1 MESIL
6 SVNKSKNIKIV
17 TALFL
22 ALTIQLSIL
31 SVGLSHGSVLS
42 SIIQT
47 ANAQADDAV
56 KPYENEKFGL
66 TLSYPSN
73 WAEHE
78 FRNDPAAPRNNS
90 IVVAFN
96 SQPEDENDKFVQS
109 VYLMVQGPNNNIKS
123 LEQYTANSLKAFG
136 NLTNAKIEQTGKDT
150 LAGIPAT
157 QIVFTTSQQGV
168 NQKKMQ
174 VFTVI
179 NNNTAYVVT
188 FAAEAS
194 EYDDVLPD
202 FEKMLNS
209 IKIDRA
215 AIENVAENQNQ
226 PANS

>member
-1 MESIL
+1 MESFM
-6 SVNKSKNIKIV
+6 SVNKSKDRKIV
-17 TALFL
+17 TSLFL

-31 SVGLSHGSVLS
+31 SVGLSHVTVLT

-47 ANAQADDAV
+47 ANAQAGDAV

-66 TLSYPSN
+66 TMSYPSN
-73 WAEHE
+73 WAVHE
-78 FRNDPAAPRNNS
+78 FRNDPAAPHNNS

-123 LEQYTANSLKAFG
+123 LEQYTANSLKAFE
-136 NLTNAKIEQTGKDT
+136 NLTNAKIEETGKDT
-150 LAGIPAT
+150 LAGLPAT
-157 QIVFTTSQQGV
+157 QIVFTTTLQEV
-168 NQKKMQ
+168 DQKKMQ

-179 NNNTAYVVT
+179 NNNTAYVAT

-194 EYDDVLPD
+194 EYNDSLPD
-202 FEKMLNS
+202 FEKMINS

-215 AIENVAENQNQ
+215 AIQNVAENQSQ
-226 PANS
+226 PTTS

>member
-1 MESIL
+1 M

-66 TLSYPSN
+66 TLSYPSS
-73 WAEHE
+73 WVVHE
-78 FRNDPAAPRNNS
+78 FRTDPAAPRNNS
-90 IVVAFN
+90 IGSVVVSFN

-109 VYLMVQGPNNNIKS
+109 VYLMVQGPNSTNIKS

-179 NNNTAYVVT
+179 NNSTAYVVT

-215 AIENVAENQNQ
+215 AIENAAENQN
-226 PANS
+226 PPTNS

>member
-1 MESIL
+1 M
-6 SVNKSKNIKIV
+6 SVSKSKNRKIV
-17 TALFL
+17 TSLFL

-31 SVGLSHGSVLS
+31 SVGFSHGSVLT
-42 SIIQT
+42 SILQT
-47 ANAQADDAV
+47 ASAQADDAV
-56 KPYENEKFGL
+56 KPYENKKFGL
-66 TLSYPSN
+66 TMSYPSN
-73 WAEHE
+73 WAVHE

-109 VYLMVQGPNNNIKS
+109 VYLMVQGPNDNIKS
-123 LEQYTANSLKAFG
+123 LEQYTADSLKAFG
-136 NLTNAKIEQTGKDT
+136 NLTNAKIEETGKDT
-150 LAGIPAT
+150 LAGLPAT
-157 QIVFTTSQQGV
+157 QIVFTTTLQGV

-179 NNNTAYVVT
+179 NNSTAYVAT

-194 EYDDVLPD
+194 EYNDSLPD
-202 FEKMLNS
+202 FEKMINS

-226 PANS
+226 PTNS